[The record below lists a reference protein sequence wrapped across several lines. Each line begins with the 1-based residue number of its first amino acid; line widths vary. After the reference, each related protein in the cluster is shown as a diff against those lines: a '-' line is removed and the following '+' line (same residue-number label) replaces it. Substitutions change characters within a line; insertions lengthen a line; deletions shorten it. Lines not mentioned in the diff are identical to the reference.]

1 MAKTEGQIQS
11 QKHEKRLAARYDGS
25 TNAGSGSFWSRKG
38 DIRAARFVI
47 EHKYTGAKKSISIK
61 AEWLK
66 TIRNIGLME
75 SKMPILAFHLDG
87 KNYFILDED
96 DFDELTERAYGVAGA
111 GEV

>member
-1 MAKTEGQIQS
+1 MKTEGQIQS
-11 QKHEKRLAARYDGS
+11 QKHEQRLAARYDGT

-47 EHKYTGAKKSISIK
+47 EHKYTGAKKSIAIK